1 MPEEKTLPRGLMVAA
16 GIGAALAGRELFRKL
31 READLR
37 GEVALITGGSRGLGF
52 LLARQFAREGC
63 RLVICARDRQELDTA
78 RAELERGGAEV
89 LALPCDLTDRAQ
101 AEGLVA
107 DATAHYG
114 RVDLLVNN
122 AGAIEV
128 GPIETMTVEDFE
140 QAMRLMFWGVLYPT
154 LNVLPQM
161 RERGH
166 GRIVNITSIGGKVSL
181 PHLLP
186 YSCAKFA
193 AVGLSEGLHAELAG
207 SGIQVTTIVPGL
219 MRTGS
224 YLNAHF
230 KGRQEAEFT
239 WFSLSSALPL
249 ITVDAERAAREI
261 VRATK
266 RGEAERI
273 LSLPA
278 NLLARIQG
286 LCPAT
291 TNELIS
297 LVNRFALP
305 ESDGGGP
312 SAARGQEIQERLH
325 QPLQVKLTAMGR
337 EAARRYQHGDVAETQ
352 AASTHDIAPP
362 QSSNGHRR
370 SPGTPARGTEPG

>member
-1 MPEEKTLPRGLMVAA
+1 MPEERTIQRGLMIAA
-16 GIGAALAGRELFRKL
+16 GVGAALAGRELFRRL

-52 LLARQFAREGC
+52 LLAREFAREGC
-63 RLVICARDRQELDTA
+63 RLVICARDPEELDSA
-78 RAELERGGAEV
+78 RRKLEGSGAQV
-89 LALPCDLTDRAQ
+89 LTVPCDMTDRAQ
-101 AEGLVA
+101 VEALVA
-107 DATAHYG
+107 QAMRHYG

-128 GPIETMTVEDFE
+128 GPMETMTVEDFE
-140 QAMRLMFWGVLYPT
+140 HSMRLMFWGVLYPT
-154 LNVLPQM
+154 LAILPQM
-161 RERGH
+161 RDRRR

-193 AVGLSEGLHAELAG
+193 AVGLSEGLHAELARD
-207 SGIQVTTIVPGL
+207 GIQVTTIVPGL

-239 WFSLSSALPL
+239 WFSLSSALPM
-249 ITVDAERAAREI
+249 ITMDAERAAREI

-278 NLLARIQG
+278 NLLARLHG

-291 TNELIS
+291 MTELNA

-305 ESDGGGP
+305 GPDGGGP
-312 SAARGQEIQERLH
+312 EAERGQEIQERLH
-325 QPLQVKLTAMGR
+325 QPLQEKLTAMGR
-337 EAARRYQHGDVAETQ
+337 QAARRYQHGDVA
-352 AASTHDIAPP
+352 ASQTGSEGQPATGGPG
-362 QSSNGHRR
+362 NGRR
-370 SPGTPARGTEPG
+370 GSPGRP